1 MIDSLLTK
9 NEMVFWVRVRKPA
22 YDLRFAICNLGFR
35 ENRKSAIENP
45 KLVNWHLYLTP

>member
-1 MIDSLLTK
+1 MK
-9 NEMVFWVRVRKPA
+9 GVVVRVKVRKPA

-45 KLVNWHLYLTP
+45 KLKNWLRYPNR